1 VLEGGFLEGPITDYQ
16 TVCAN
21 FIRFEIDGK
30 QITGTVAMIDQQ
42 RPVCVINLAP
52 PMSRKIRAREKKGR
66 QRTENVAH
74 MESSFWPHLK

>member
-1 VLEGGFLEGPITDYQ
+1 
-16 TVCAN
+16 VCAN

-52 PMSRKIRAREKKGR
+52 PMSRKIRAREKKGGSAPKMSHTS
-66 QRTENVAH
+66 QNLA
-74 MESSFWPHLK
+74 FGPHLK

>member
-52 PMSRKIRAREKKGR
+52 PMSRKIRAREKKGGSAPKMSH
-66 QRTENVAH
+66 TWNLA
-74 MESSFWPHLK
+74 FGLT